1 MTGLEWQAYVL
12 VKELVEKSVEIA
24 WEIEVEVAKWT
35 EDDLPVPGD
44 DSGQYV
50 CPARLSESGPLA
62 ITVSGTL
69 SGPTQP
75 VMVGQGKLMTGDRKT
90 TKVGSRGKNKK
101 LPGVSASQKSV
112 KAYSVR
118 KPTMPCVGPSGV
130 CAISV
135 VTDMSA
141 KKNVSRPDM
150 EKVPSI
156 LKSEKHI

>member
-1 MTGLEWQAYVL
+1 M
-12 VKELVEKSVEIA
+12 EIA
-24 WEIEVEVAKWT
+24 WKIYDEVA
-35 EDDLPVPGD
+35 DLPVPGD